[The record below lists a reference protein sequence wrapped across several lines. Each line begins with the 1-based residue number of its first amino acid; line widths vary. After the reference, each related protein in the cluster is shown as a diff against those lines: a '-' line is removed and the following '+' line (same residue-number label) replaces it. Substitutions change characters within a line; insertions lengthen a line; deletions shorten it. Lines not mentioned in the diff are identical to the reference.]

1 MIDSDANIWKAAKS
15 FKAYSS
21 WGQDWS
27 LSSALEIV
35 VYVGNTKY
43 LSF

>member
-1 MIDSDANIWKAAKS
+1 MIDNSANIWKAAKS

-21 WGQDWS
+21 WDQDWS

-35 VYVGNTKY
+35 VYAGNIKY

>member
-1 MIDSDANIWKAAKS
+1 MIDNYANIWKEAKS

-21 WGQDWS
+21 QDQKWS
-27 LSSALEIV
+27 LSSAVEIV
-35 VYVGNTKY
+35 VYVGNIKY

>member
-1 MIDSDANIWKAAKS
+1 MIDNYTSIRKAAKS

-21 WGQDWS
+21 RDQDRS

-35 VYVGNTKY
+35 VYVGNIKY
-43 LSF
+43 PSF